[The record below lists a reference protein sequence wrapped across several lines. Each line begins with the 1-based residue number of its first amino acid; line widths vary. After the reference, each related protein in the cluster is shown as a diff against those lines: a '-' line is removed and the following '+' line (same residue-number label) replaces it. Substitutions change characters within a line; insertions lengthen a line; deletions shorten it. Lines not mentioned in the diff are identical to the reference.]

1 MPPAENHDTDTNTM
15 RVLFIHNRY
24 RQYGGEDAVA
34 EAEAN
39 LLRSNGMNVR
49 YLDYSNEVDSN
60 VSLRGTLALAMHSH
74 WSRNSYSRVKQ
85 ICQEFRPDVAHVHNF
100 WMRLTPAVHAACRDA
115 GVPTVQTLHNFRL
128 FCTNAQFQRGGNVCE
143 DCLGNVPWRG
153 VVRRCY
159 RHSFL
164 ASAAVARM
172 IVANRARHTWT
183 EQVSAFIALS
193 EHSRRRFIAG
203 GIPEARIRIK
213 PNFIEDRGT
222 AVIPPSHSRQ
232 FLYVGRLSEE
242 KGVASLL
249 DAWAASGIG
258 SDARLS
264 IVGDGPERV
273 SLEKQ
278 AMRLGLSG
286 TVRFTGKV
294 PPSEVLALLG
304 QARAVVMPSLFY
316 ECFPRT
322 LVEAMCAGR
331 PVIASNTGALD
342 ELVPSDV
349 GLHFAS
355 LDTVALGHS
364 LRRLYENSALADQ
377 FGAAARATYLARYTP
392 ERNFKMLRE
401 IYEYAMGRKTQ
412 PVGMPSVCQEVAP

>member
-1 MPPAENHDTDTNTM
+1 
-15 RVLFIHNRY
+15 
-24 RQYGGEDAVA
+24 
-34 EAEAN
+34 
-39 LLRSNGMNVR
+39 
-49 YLDYSNEVDSN
+49 
-60 VSLRGTLALAMHSH
+60 
-74 WSRNSYSRVKQ
+74 
-85 ICQEFRPDVAHVHNF
+85 
-100 WMRLTPAVHAACRDA
+100 
-115 GVPTVQTLHNFRL
+115 
-128 FCTNAQFQRGGNVCE
+128 
-143 DCLGNVPWRG
+143 
-153 VVRRCY
+153 
-159 RHSFL
+159 
-164 ASAAVARM
+164 M

-193 EHSRRRFIAG
+193 EHSRGRFIAG

-342 ELVPSDV
+342 ELVPADV

-412 PVGMPSVCQEVAP
+412 PVGMPPVCQEVAP